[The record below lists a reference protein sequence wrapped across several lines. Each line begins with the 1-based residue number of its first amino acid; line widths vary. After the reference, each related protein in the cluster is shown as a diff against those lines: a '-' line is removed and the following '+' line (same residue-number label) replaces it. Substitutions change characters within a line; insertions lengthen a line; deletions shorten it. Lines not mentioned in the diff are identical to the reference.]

1 METWKQ
7 DCPYPSLMSRNDYE
21 VEKYLMQIELLKFQY
36 WTTDTGAKH
45 VILFEGRDAAGK
57 GGTIK
62 RFVEHLNP
70 RAVRVVA
77 LTKPTSTEDGQWFFQ
92 RYVSHRPTSGE
103 GAPHAHPPQSRTR
116 PGEPPLTGNSGSTVK
131 VEVRYSVTSY
141 YDHGYVY
148 PSNAT
153 RN

>member
-92 RYVSHRPTSGE
+92 RYVATGPPRGRAPLMPTPHNHGPDPASRPSPATLA
-103 GAPHAHPPQSRTR
+103 AP
-116 PGEPPLTGNSGSTVK
+116 
-131 VEVRYSVTSY
+131 
-141 YDHGYVY
+141 
-148 PSNAT
+148 
-153 RN
+153 